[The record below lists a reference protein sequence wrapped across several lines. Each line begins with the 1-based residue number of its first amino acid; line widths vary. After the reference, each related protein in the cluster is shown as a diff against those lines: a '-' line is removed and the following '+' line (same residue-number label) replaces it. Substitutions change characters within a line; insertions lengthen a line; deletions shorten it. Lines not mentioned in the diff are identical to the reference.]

1 MTTAAPQRVLQSG
14 RFVAGMPQLCPTGL
28 SENWLLKECGH
39 QHWLAL
45 ARRQGRARP
54 DFRDAGGRK
63 AYAAFTAVRIR
74 HAWLDRVAENDRLR
88 VVSRCLPV
96 GRSQHFG
103 LHELQGRDGT
113 HARVEML
120 STFVRRERA
129 GDNRSVVRAAVLAT
143 DAAAPEADGERAALA
158 ACALQLAERGRALR
172 SGQGLPGFGL
182 ASERAAPL
190 REFRFQPCPH
200 NDFNG
205 ADLLYF
211 ASFQAIVDRAEWAW
225 FGTTALPVLAER
237 ELAFYGNVNVGESLT
252 VLLRGVQESRDE
264 LSHWCEVRRAGD
276 GARLA
281 DVLTRKR
288 RTPVADAGLSA

>member
-1 MTTAAPQRVLQSG
+1 MTAATPPLALQSG

-74 HAWLDRVAENDRLR
+74 HARLDRVAENDRLR

-103 LHELQGRDGT
+103 LHELRGRDGT
-113 HARVEML
+113 HAQVEML

-129 GDNRSVVRAAVLAT
+129 GDNRSVVRAAVPAT
-143 DAAAPEADGERAALA
+143 ATAPEADVERAALA

-172 SGQGLPGFGL
+172 SGQWQPDFGP
-182 ASERAAPL
+182 ASERGAPL
-190 REFRFQPCPH
+190 REFRFQPCPL

-211 ASFQAIVDRAEWAW
+211 ASFQAIVDRAEGAW
-225 FGTTALPVLAER
+225 FGSTALPRLAER

-252 VLLRGVQESRDE
+252 VLLRGVQESPDG
-264 LSHWCEVRRAGD
+264 LSHWCELRRTGD

-288 RTPVADAGLSA
+288 RAPVAGTGLSA

>member
-1 MTTAAPQRVLQSG
+1 MTTTAPQRALQSG

-45 ARRQGRARP
+45 ARRQGRERP
-54 DFRDAGGRK
+54 DFRDAAGNK
-63 AYAAFTAVRIR
+63 AYAAFTTVRIR
-74 HAWLDRVAENDRLR
+74 HARLDRVAENDSLR

-103 LHELQGRDGT
+103 LHELRGRGGR

-129 GDNRSVVRAAVLAT
+129 GDNRSVVRAALAPGAEAET
-143 DAAAPEADGERAALA
+143 DDDQAALA

-172 SGQGLPGFGL
+172 SGQWQPGFGL
-182 ASERAAPL
+182 EAQRGAAL
-190 REFRFQPCPH
+190 REFRFTPCPH

-225 FGTTALPVLAER
+225 FGTAALPVLAER

-288 RTPVADAGLSA
+288 RAPVADGGLSA

>member
-1 MTTAAPQRVLQSG
+1 MTAAALQSG

-74 HAWLDRVAENDRLR
+74 HARLDRVAENDRLR

-103 LHELQGRDGT
+103 LHELRGRDGT
-113 HARVEML
+113 HAQVEML

-129 GDNRSVVRAAVLAT
+129 GDNRSVVRAAVPAT
-143 DAAAPEADGERAALA
+143 TAAPEADIERAALA
-158 ACALQLAERGRALR
+158 TCALQLAERGRALR
-172 SGQGLPGFGL
+172 SGQWQPDFGPE
-182 ASERAAPL
+182 SERGAPL

-211 ASFQAIVDRAEWAW
+211 ASFQAIVDRAEGAW
-225 FGTTALPVLAER
+225 FGSTALPRLAER

-252 VLLRGVQESRDE
+252 VLLRGVQESPDG

-288 RTPVADAGLSA
+288 RVPVDGAGLSA